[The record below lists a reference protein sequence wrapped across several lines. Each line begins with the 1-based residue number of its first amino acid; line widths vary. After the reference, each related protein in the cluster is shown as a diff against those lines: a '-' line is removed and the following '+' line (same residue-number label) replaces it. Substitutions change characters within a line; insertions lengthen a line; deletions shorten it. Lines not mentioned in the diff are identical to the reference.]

1 MRHGLRLMF
10 IVLALIVV
18 ISLGERPLAYALVPP
33 DYIPAG
39 PGDIYMALGDSL
51 ATGTEH
57 PDNNDNLPGYPVRL
71 LAHVQG
77 INPALGYEN
86 LAVDGETSSSMLAA
100 GGQLEAAI
108 ARIQALRAAGQ
119 RVGLVTVSI
128 GGNDAVS
135 ILLPTNDDPAA
146 VYATFEA
153 NFATILDR
161 LQAAL
166 KDDNGVVQG
175 DLLVMDFYNPYP
187 ELPLLGIGELADVW
201 VPRFNTSIHTIAAER
216 GIPVAEV
223 GPAFVGNEVAYIFVE
238 RPYPES
244 SVDLE
249 LFRKLDYH
257 PRQAGHQAIAD
268 ELFKVSGYTPASSEQ
283 NWVYLPT
290 VVR

>member
-1 MRHGLRLMF
+1 MF
-10 IVLALIVV
+10 MVLALIVV
-18 ISLGERPLAYALVPP
+18 ISLGERPAAYALIPP
-33 DYIPAG
+33 DYLPAG

-57 PDNNDNLPGYPVRL
+57 PDNNDNLPGYPVLL
-71 LAHVQG
+71 LAHAQV

-86 LAVDGETSSSMLAA
+86 LAVDGETSGSMLAE
-100 GGQLEAAI
+100 GGQLDAAI

-146 VYATFEA
+146 VHAAFEA

-161 LQAAL
+161 LQTAL
-166 KDDNGVVQG
+166 KDDNGVIQG

-187 ELPLLGIGELADVW
+187 GLPLLNIGELADVW

-216 GIPVAEV
+216 SIPVAEV
-223 GPAFVGNEVAYIFVE
+223 GTAFVGNEASYIFVE
-238 RPYPES
+238 RPYPTS
-244 SVDLE
+244 PLDPE
-249 LFRKLDYH
+249 LLRKLDYH
-257 PRQAGHQAIAD
+257 PRQGGHQTIAD
-268 ELFKVSGYTPASSEQ
+268 ELFRVSGYTPAPPKQ
-283 NWVYLPT
+283 DRVYLPT